1 MKQIRT
7 ALLICAAPLAH
18 HAYAQSQPLAG
29 VIDIHTHSAPD
40 STPRSID
47 EIDLA
52 KLAASRG
59 MRAIV
64 LKNHFAPTASDAYLV
79 QKIVPGIQVFG
90 GVDLNLSMG
99 GMNPEAVEKIAETTG
114 NRGRFVWMGTTDTCA
129 AVVQSKVTRPCV
141 AVARN
146 GEVLAEAKA
155 VIAMIAKYNLILATG
170 HNSGEE
176 DLLLLREA
184 RTQGVA
190 RLVVTHAMLS
200 PTSMSIAQMQEAAK
214 LGAFIEFVYNGV
226 AGPGKQ
232 FDFPDYAK
240 AIRAVGPDHCILSS
254 DMGQPGNPLHPDAL
268 LLFFEGLNKQGFTQ
282 AEIDQMSKT
291 NPARLLGLS
300 TNH

>member
-1 MKQIRT
+1 MNRFRT
-7 ALLICAAPLAH
+7 ALLMCAALCSQ
-18 HAYAQSQPLAG
+18 HARAQSQPLAG

-79 QKIVPGIQVFG
+79 QKIVPGILIYG
-90 GVDLNLSMG
+90 GIDLNLSVG
-99 GMNPEAVEKIAETTG
+99 GMNPEAVEKMAQTTG
-114 NRGRFVWMGTTDTCA
+114 HLGRFVWMATADTCA
-129 AVVQSKVTRPCV
+129 AVLKSKVARPCA

-146 GEVLAEAKA
+146 GELLPETKA
-155 VIAMIAKYNLILATG
+155 VIATIAKYNLIMATG
-170 HNSGEE
+170 HNSAEE

-184 RTQGVA
+184 RKQGVA
-190 RLVVTHAMLS
+190 HTVVTHAMLS
-200 PTSMSIAQMQEAAK
+200 PISMSIPQMKEAAG
-214 LGAFIEFVYNGV
+214 LGAYIEFVYNGV
-226 AGPGKQ
+226 AGAGKQ

-240 AIRAVGPDHCILSS
+240 AIREVGVEHCVLSS

-268 LLFFEGLNKQGFTQ
+268 LLFFEGLRKQGFTQ
-282 AEIDQMSKT
+282 ADIDRMSKT
-291 NPARLLGLS
+291 NPAKLLGLQ
-300 TNH
+300 